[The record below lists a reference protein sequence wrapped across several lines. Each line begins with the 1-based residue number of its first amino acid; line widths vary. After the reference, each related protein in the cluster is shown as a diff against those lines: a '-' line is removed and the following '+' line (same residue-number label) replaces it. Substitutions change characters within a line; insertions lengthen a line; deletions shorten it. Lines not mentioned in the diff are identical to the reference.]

1 MLRLLMNLLA
11 ATLLLAPA
19 CCSADELMEILVT
32 DSTTGR
38 GIPLVELVTV
48 DDVVYVTDNAGRVAL
63 DEPELR
69 GQTLF
74 LKPRSPGYQAKK
86 DGFGIEGVRI
96 TVRPGEKA
104 IISLDRNNIA
114 ERLYRI
120 TGRDLYRDSL
130 RLKHAAPIQR
140 PSGNGLVVGQDS
152 VQTAVYR
159 QRLHWFWGDTSRLSY
174 PLGLFRTAGAV
185 SDLPGA
191 GGLVPSVGVDL
202 EYFTNSDGFARA
214 MVTLPE
220 SEGVVWIQG
229 LAVLADDS
237 GSERMVCSYSRR
249 RGLEQPLQQGHLIW
263 NDREA
268 VFERLND
275 IPLEE
280 TWRLLQGH
288 PLRQTMDGRDY
299 LVCGNPFPTVRVPA
313 DLQAI
318 SQSDAWEA
326 WTCAAWGGDS
336 PTLKPVRTP
345 GGQLDWGWKKSP
357 PVTQQVEERWLR
369 EGLVRPEE
377 LRFLPENAGARGQR
391 VLLHGGSVCWNAWR
405 QRWIL
410 IGNAQHWERGAA
422 SFLGEVYYSESDNP
436 QGPFSRALL
445 IATHP
450 GQSFYNPS
458 QHPEFDEQEGR
469 CILFEGTYTNMFT
482 TSPATPRYNY
492 NQLMYRL
499 DLGDSR
505 MLSVFGGARERL
517 RRE

>member
-19 CCSADELMEILVT
+19 CCSADEPMEILVT

-229 LAVLADDS
+229 LVVLADDS

-345 GGQLDWGWKKSP
+345 GGQLDWGWKKAP

-450 GQSFYNPS
+450 GQSFYNPR

>member
-1 MLRLLMNLLA
+1 MLRMIMNVLA
-11 ATLLLAPA
+11 VAVLLAPA
-19 CCSADELMEILVT
+19 CGSADEPMEIMVT
-32 DSTTGR
+32 DSATGR

-104 IISLDRNNIA
+104 RISLDRNNIA

-120 TGRDLYRDSL
+120 TGRDLYLDSL
-130 RLKHAAPIQR
+130 RLKHPAPIKR
-140 PSGNGLVVGQDS
+140 PVSNGLVVGQDS
-152 VQTAVYR
+152 VQTVVY
-159 QRLHWFWGDTSRLSY
+159 QKRLYWFWGDTSRLSY

-191 GGLVPSVGVDL
+191 GGLPPSVGVDL

-237 GSERMVCSYSRR
+237 GGERMVCSYSRR

-275 IPLEE
+275 TSLEE
-280 TWRLLQGH
+280 SWRLLQGH
-288 PLRQTMDGRDY
+288 PIRQMIDGREY

-318 SQSDAWEA
+318 SQSEAWEA
-326 WTCAAWGGDS
+326 WSCAAAGADS
-336 PTLKPVRTP
+336 LAVKPVRTAE
-345 GGQLDWGWKKSP
+345 GQLDWGWKKAP
-357 PVTQQVEERWLR
+357 PVTQQLEERWLR
-369 EGLVRPEE
+369 EGLVQAEE
-377 LRFLPENAGARGQR
+377 LRFLPENAGSPGKR

-410 IGNAQHWERGAA
+410 IGNAQHWERGAG
-422 SFLGEVYYSESDNP
+422 SFLGEVYYSESDSP

-450 GQSFYNPS
+450 GQSFYNPC
-458 QHPEFDEQEGR
+458 QHAAFDEQDGR

-505 MLSVFGGARERL
+505 MTSVFGGGSALSRQE
-517 RRE
+517 

>member
-152 VQTAVYR
+152 VQSAVYR
-159 QRLHWFWGDTSRLSY
+159 KRLYWFWGDTSRLSY

-229 LAVLADDS
+229 LVVLADDS

-345 GGQLDWGWKKSP
+345 GGQLDWGWKKAP